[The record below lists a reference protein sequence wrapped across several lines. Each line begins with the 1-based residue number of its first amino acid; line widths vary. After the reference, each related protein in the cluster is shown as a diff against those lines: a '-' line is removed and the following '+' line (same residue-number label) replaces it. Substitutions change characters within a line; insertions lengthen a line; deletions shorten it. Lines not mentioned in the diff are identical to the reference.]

1 MNSEKPTK
9 KERLKA
15 FITKRNLVITA
26 LIVFFIVQFIQIQT
40 VLGTFSF
47 LEGRDTSLL
56 TEIGQIKEAYLTFG
70 NDLNEM
76 RDFLRMPKKNYLGI
90 EEEADFEDEE
100 DKNKN
105 DVQLALFKYV
115 DFLGGKKRL
124 EDKVNTLT
132 GFLEALSGKEFGKFL
147 KEQGLSAGKIKSEDE
162 NSAQVVI
169 SDKEGEVL
177 FFYLDKTEGVL
188 WQKSILSKDK
198 IEAEN
203 GDEFIADLKEFLLE
217 DVKKIAEARAKL
229 DGVQEQIKTLIESKE
244 MAEVLKELKISLKNE
259 FFIDVLNVKYP
270 IFNNSGEEIGA
281 LVIDPAKME
290 IILEDKVNS
299 DNTTEVKDLKTELIS
314 FLKKLDSKTLLEKK
328 YQSSLNQLSST
339 IQDKGFQLLLKQ
351 SGYTVS
357 EMREDEDRVYFDL
370 YDGEAKVSSI
380 VIEKATGVVNIVQP
394 DGTKSENLLFFDPE
408 FKKKT
413 LDLPDVIPDYGDE
426 MLSDEETF
434 NILIAG
440 KHGSLLDTMIVAHID
455 EKRGDVRMISI
466 PRDLFYNGRKINSFA
481 FYYGMPELVKVLS
494 EITGYEIEKYM
505 LIDMYAF
512 IDVIDLIGGVDV
524 TLKEAVVDPNY
535 RTEDNGVVGTLHYEP
550 GDYHLGGKEAL
561 RLARSRKTSSD
572 FKRAERQQMIIESIQ
587 TKARNF
593 GFGDADTIYEI
604 AKTVINKTETD
615 IELDEAIAYYFRYQ
629 NFDIVSNDVM
639 SSGNVLYVPPY
650 ITKENCAK
658 LIGEAEAA
666 GVTKPGCENENQAY
680 TLLPRKDNWNIIKW
694 FFREKFE
701 AV

>member
-9 KERLKA
+9 KEKLKA

-26 LIVFFIVQFIQIQT
+26 LIVFFAVQFIQIQT

-47 LEGRDTSLL
+47 LEGRDSSLL

-76 RDFLRMPKKNYLGI
+76 REFLRMPKKNYLGI
-90 EEEADFEDEE
+90 EENADFEDEE

-124 EDKVNTLT
+124 EDQVNTLN
-132 GFLEALSGKEFGKFL
+132 GFVEAISGKEFGKFL
-147 KEQGLSAGKIKSEDE
+147 KEMGMSAGKIKSENED
-162 NSAQVVI
+162 SSQIAI
-169 SDKEGEVL
+169 SDQEGDVL
-177 FFYLDKTEGVL
+177 NFYLDKTEGVL
-188 WQKSILSKDK
+188 WQKSIITKEK
-198 IEAEN
+198 IDAEN
-203 GDEFIADLKEFLLE
+203 GDEFIADLKEFLQQERGKILE
-217 DVKKIAEARAKL
+217 SRAKL
-229 DGVQEQIKTLIESKE
+229 LEKQTQI
-244 MAEVLKELKISLKNE
+244 AEVIDMKEVIEALKELKLSLKNE
-259 FFIDVLNVKYP
+259 FGMYELNYKYP
-270 IFNNSGEEIGA
+270 IFNNSGAEIGA
-281 LVIDPAKME
+281 IVIDPLKMGV
-290 IILEDKVNS
+290 ILEDKKNA
-299 DNTTEVKDLKTELIS
+299 DNMLEAKDLQAEIIP
-314 FLKKLDSKTLLEKK
+314 FLKKLDAKTLLEKK
-328 YQSSLNQLSST
+328 YQESLGQLTST

-351 SGYTVS
+351 SGYAVS

-370 YDGEAKVSSI
+370 YDGENKVSSI

-394 DGTKSENLLFFDPE
+394 DGSKAENLLFFDPE

-426 MLSDEETF
+426 VLSDDQTF

-455 EKRGDVRMISI
+455 ENRGDVRMISI

-481 FYYGMPELVKVLS
+481 FYYGMPELVKILGN
-494 EITGYEIEKYM
+494 ITGYQVDKYI

-512 IDVIDLIGGVDV
+512 IDVVDLIGGVDI
-524 TLKEAVVDPNY
+524 TLKEAVVDPFY
-535 RTEDNGVVGTLHYEP
+535 KTVDNGVAGTLHYEP

-572 FKRAERQQMIIESIQ
+572 FKRAERQQMIIEAIQ

-604 AKTVINKTETD
+604 AKTVIKKTETD
-615 IELDEAIAYYFRYQ
+615 IKLDEAISYYFRYQ
-629 NFDIVSNDVM
+629 NFKIASNDVM
-639 SSGNVLYVPPY
+639 TSGNVLYVPPY
-650 ITKENCAK
+650 ITKENCVKLLEDAK
-658 LIGEAEAA
+658 AA
-666 GVTKPGCENENQAY
+666 GVEKPDCENENQAY

-701 AV
+701 GV

>member
-9 KERLKA
+9 KEKLKA

-26 LIVFFIVQFIQIQT
+26 LIVFFAVQFIQIQT

-56 TEIGQIKEAYLTFG
+56 TEIGQVKEVYLTFG
-70 NDLNEM
+70 NDINEM
-76 RDFLRMPKKNYLGI
+76 REFLRMPKKNYLGV

-162 NSAQVVI
+162 NSAQVVV

-188 WQKSILSKDK
+188 WQKTVISKDK

-203 GDEFIADLKEFLLE
+203 GDEFIAALKEFLTQE
-217 DVKKIAEARAKL
+217 QKKIAEAMAKL
-229 DGVQEQIKTLIESKE
+229 NEIQEQIKAIVESRE
-244 MAEVLKELKISLKNE
+244 MAEVLEELKISLKNE
-259 FFIDVLNVKYP
+259 FAMDGLKLKYP

-281 LVIDPAKME
+281 IVIDPAKME
-290 IILEDKVNS
+290 IILEDKRNS
-299 DNTTEVKDLKTELIS
+299 DNTAETKDLKTVLVP

-328 YQSSLNQLSST
+328 YQESLNQLTST

-357 EMREDEDRVYFDL
+357 EMREDEDRIYFDL
-370 YDGEAKVSSI
+370 YDGEEKVSSI

-408 FKKKT
+408 FKKKI
-413 LDLPDVIPDYGDE
+413 LDIPEVIPDYGDE
-426 MLSDEETF
+426 MFSDDDVF
-434 NILIAG
+434 NVLIAG
-440 KHGSLLDTMIVAHID
+440 KHGSLVDTMIFAHID
-455 EKRGDVRMISI
+455 EKRSDVRMISI

-494 EITGYEIEKYM
+494 EITGYKLDKYI

-512 IDVIDLIGGVDV
+512 IDVIDLIGGVDI

-535 RTEDNGVVGTLHYEP
+535 RTVDNGIVGTLHYEP

-587 TKARNF
+587 DKARNF

-615 IELDEAIAYYFRYQ
+615 IEVDEAIAYYFQYQ

-658 LIGEAEAA
+658 LITEAESA
-666 GVTKPGCENENQAY
+666 GVGKPGCENENQAY

-701 AV
+701 AI